1 MAVAGFLAGAAE
13 RDILQH
19 RDIVLDHRRLADYHA
34 STMVDHD
41 AAAEACGRMDVDV
54 EDFRGPALQQEG
66 HGLTVL
72 VPQPVGARSEERRV
86 GNACV
91 SPCRSRWSPYH

>member
-72 VPQPVGARSEERRV
+72 VPPPVGETMGLERQIGRESCRERV
-86 GNACV
+86 CMY
-91 SPCRSRWSPYH
+91 C